1 VTVADDTVFVGSFNL
16 SHSGELNAE
25 NVVERVDPQLAERLA
40 AFVDELRGR
49 YPALPYSGDSG

>member
-1 VTVADDTVFVGSFNL
+1 MHAKVTVADDTVFVGSFNL

-25 NVVERVDPQLAERLA
+25 NVLEIADGDLATRMA

-49 YPALPYSGDSG
+49 YPAVDL